1 MTIQPKQRRSNKRLA
16 VAAVEFAVASQ
27 VLWVLVVG
35 MCEISRA
42 LQVKEILTDA
52 SRKACRTAILPG
64 ASWND
69 IANGAA
75 GSEIYDLMAT
85 DNGFNWSDV
94 TVTVIVTDPSGN
106 VTTLTSSSG
115 DPNNILENSTW
126 GTTISVK
133 VGIPASK
140 TTWGPG
146 MLFITNQMVES
157 EYVVMMRQG
166 NY

>member
-1 MTIQPKQRRSNKRLA
+1 

-27 VLWVLVVG
+27 VLWVLIVG
-35 MCEISRA
+35 MCELSRA
-42 LQVKEILTDA
+42 LMVQEILTDA
-52 SRKACRTAILPG
+52 ARKASRTAILPG

-69 IANGAA
+69 VANGAA
-75 GSEIYDLMAT
+75 GSDVYDIMVT
-85 DNGFNWSDV
+85 DNGFTWSDV
-94 TVTVIVTDPSGN
+94 TVTIVVTDPSGN
-106 VTTLTSSSG
+106 TTTLTSTSG
-115 DPNNILENSTW
+115 DPNNVLQNATW
-126 GTTISVK
+126 GSSIAVK

-146 MLFITNQMVES
+146 MLFVPSTEVEL

>member
-1 MTIQPKQRRSNKRLA
+1 MLRSQQRRCPNRLA

-27 VLWVLVVG
+27 VFWVLIVG
-35 MCEISRA
+35 MCEVSRA
-42 LQVKEILTDA
+42 LMVKETVTNA
-52 SRKACRTAILPG
+52 ARKSCRTAILPG
-64 ASWND
+64 AGWND

-75 GSEIYDLMAT
+75 GSEIYDVMVT
-85 DNGFNWSDV
+85 DNGYNWSDV
-94 TVTVIVTDPSGN
+94 SVTVIVTDPSGN
-106 VTTLTSSSG
+106 VTTLTTATG
-115 DPNNILENSTW
+115 DPNNVLQNATW

-146 MLFITNQMVES
+146 SFFITATMVES
-157 EYVVMMRQG
+157 EYLVMMRQG